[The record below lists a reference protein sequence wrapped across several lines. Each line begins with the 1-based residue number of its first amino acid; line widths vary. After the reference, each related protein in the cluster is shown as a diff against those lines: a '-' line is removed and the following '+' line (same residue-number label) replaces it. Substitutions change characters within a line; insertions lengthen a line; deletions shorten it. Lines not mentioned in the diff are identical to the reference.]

1 MTSEP
6 RPAGRDTAVAEG
18 STAPTLVA
26 AEAVPAPAGVA
37 PTPLGPMDGAQPAA
51 ALDPGTEQ
59 VPVPQDQAGIDVLR
73 LEIDAVDAEIVR
85 LIKRRSAIS
94 HAIGTARK
102 SLGGPR
108 IVYSREMAILERFRE
123 LGPAGTDLGM
133 MLLAMGR
140 GRLGR
145 K

>member
-1 MTSEP
+1 MTSAP
-6 RPAGRDTAVAEG
+6 RPAGQDAGPADTALDLGRPDDATFDDATFDDATANQADPTAE
-18 STAPTLVA
+18 T
-26 AEAVPAPAGVA
+26 
-37 PTPLGPMDGAQPAA
+37 
-51 ALDPGTEQ
+51 
-59 VPVPQDQAGIDVLR
+59 VPVPQDQAGIDALR
-73 LEIDAVDAEIVR
+73 LEIDAVDADIVR
-85 LIKRRSAIS
+85 LIKRRTAIS
-94 HAIGTARK
+94 NAIGAARK

>member
-1 MTSEP
+1 MTSAP
-6 RPAGRDTAVAEG
+6 RPADPA
-18 STAPTLVA
+18 APTA
-26 AEAVPAPAGVA
+26 AEPFVDHPSVEHPSVEHPFAEHP
-37 PTPLGPMDGAQPAA
+37 
-51 ALDPGTEQ
+51 
-59 VPVPQDQAGIDVLR
+59 VPVPQDQHGIEALR
-73 LEIDAVDAEIVR
+73 LEIDAVDAELVR
-85 LIKRRSAIS
+85 LIKRRTAIS
-94 HAIGTARK
+94 NAIGTARK

>member
-1 MTSEP
+1 MTSAP
-6 RPAGRDTAVAEG
+6 RPAGPDTAVA
-18 STAPTLVA
+18 APS
-26 AEAVPAPAGVA
+26 AEPLPPLEPA
-37 PTPLGPMDGAQPAA
+37 PTPGPSA
-51 ALDPGTEQ
+51 EQ

-73 LEIDAVDAEIVR
+73 LEIDAVDAELVR

>member
-1 MTSEP
+1 MTSAP
-6 RPAGRDTAVAEG
+6 RPAARDTDVADP
-18 STAPTLVA
+18 S
-26 AEAVPAPAGVA
+26 AVPHLATE
-37 PTPLGPMDGAQPAA
+37 PTVSTPENSSPENLTPDESA
-51 ALDPGTEQ
+51 EV
-59 VPVPQDQAGIDVLR
+59 VPVPQDQAGIDILR
-73 LEIDAVDAEIVR
+73 LEIDAVDAELVR

>member
-1 MTSEP
+1 MTTTP
-6 RPAGRDTAVAEG
+6 
-18 STAPTLVA
+18 APTTVDSA
-26 AEAVPAPAGVA
+26 AEPAH
-37 PTPLGPMDGAQPAA
+37 
-51 ALDPGTEQ
+51 E
-59 VPVPQDQAGIDVLR
+59 VPVPQDQSGIETLR
-73 LEIDAVDAEIVR
+73 LEIDEIDSELVR
-85 LIKRRSAIS
+85 LIQRRTAIS

-123 LGPAGTDLGM
+123 LGPSGTDLGM
-133 MLLAMGR
+133 MLLSMGR

>member
-1 MTSEP
+1 MTSAP
-6 RPAGRDTAVAEG
+6 RPSGQDTAVVEPSA
-18 STAPTLVA
+18 TRPVA
-26 AEAVPAPAGVA
+26 
-37 PTPLGPMDGAQPAA
+37 
-51 ALDPGTEQ
+51 GTEQ
-59 VPVPQDQAGIDVLR
+59 PSPSRAVDRTSIDPTDTASTPTDPPAGPVPVPQDQAGIDVLR
-73 LEIDAVDAEIVR
+73 LEIDAVDAELVR

>member
-1 MTSEP
+1 MTSAQ
-6 RPAGRDTAVAEG
+6 RAAGPETAVAAPPTGLDPSADHE
-18 STAPTLVA
+18 TAEQISAEQVIAEHIA
-26 AEAVPAPAGVA
+26 AEHIAAG
-37 PTPLGPMDGAQPAA
+37 
-51 ALDPGTEQ
+51 Q
-59 VPVPQDQAGIDVLR
+59 VPVPQDQAGIDALR
-73 LEIDAVDAEIVR
+73 LEIDAVDADIVR
-85 LIKRRSAIS
+85 LIKRRTAIS
-94 HAIGTARK
+94 NAIGTARK

>member
-1 MTSEP
+1 MTSTPESAADLPAEP
-6 RPAGRDTAVAEG
+6 
-18 STAPTLVA
+18 APT
-26 AEAVPAPAGVA
+26 
-37 PTPLGPMDGAQPAA
+37 
-51 ALDPGTEQ
+51 
-59 VPVPQDQAGIDVLR
+59 VPVPQDQAGIESLR
-73 LEIDAVDAEIVR
+73 LEIDAIDAELVR
-85 LIKRRSAIS
+85 LIQRRTAIS
-94 HAIGTARK
+94 NAIGTARK

-123 LGPAGTDLGM
+123 LGPSGTDLGM